1 MAELV
6 SVPDVPGVPAVL
18 FAAGAGLGIPL
29 ASADDPGIMAML
41 AGSIAPRW
49 GLFGKGGSPV
59 IDADCIAAFDH
70 KREWVI
76 ADYPVERGAFESYD
90 KVALPFD
97 VRLIYCAGETEG
109 NRTDLIAS
117 VAAISGTLQLFDAV
131 MPEKVFPNV
140 NIVHYDF
147 SRTAQR
153 GVGLLTVA
161 IWCREVRQLVTNT
174 GGTRTPSATGGIGD
188 AAAPSGAN
196 PVDGG
201 VVQPRDPTATEMSAV
216 ATQDFSGGY
225 NVSGYNANPIYSA
238 DVGEAVFTDPSTG
251 QEVGRVPGG
260 DAIPQ
265 TSSTISGLSPAGP
278 DQFSNLNVGSV
289 PGIS

>member
-1 MAELV
+1 MPELV
-6 SVPDVPGVPAVL
+6 SVPDVDGVPDVL
-18 FAAGAGLGIPL
+18 FAAGAGVGIAL
-29 ASADDPGIMAML
+29 AAADDPAALSFFSGGL
-41 AGSIAPRW
+41 APQW
-49 GLFGKGGSPV
+49 GLFQGGGSV

-97 VRLIYCAGETEG
+97 VRLIYCAGGSEA
-109 NRTDLIAS
+109 NRAALLAS
-117 VAAISGTLQLFDAV
+117 VAAIAGNLQLYDAV
-131 MPEKVFPNV
+131 TPEKVFPNV

-147 SRTAQR
+147 ARTAQR

-161 IWCREVRQLVTNT
+161 IWCREVREVVSST
-174 GGTRTPSATGGIGD
+174 GGSSTPSATGGTGD
-188 AAAPSGAN
+188 TAAPSGAN

-201 VVQPRDPTATEMSAV
+201 VVQPRDATPSEMSSV

-225 NVSGYNANPIYSA
+225 NVSGYSVPAYTA
-238 DVGEAVFTDPSTG
+238 DVGEAVFTDPATG
-251 QEVGRVPGG
+251 QEVGRVPGSS
-260 DAIPQ
+260 ALPQ
-265 TSSTISGLSPAGP
+265 TSSSISGLSPAGP
-278 DQFSNLNVGSV
+278 DQFSSLNVGSV